1 MTSGEAETA
10 GEVAIDDF
18 YIFQPRREMTT
29 KGERTRRRIVE
40 SAAAVFNTRG
50 YFGSSMSD
58 LVQETGLEKGGIYN
72 HFGSKE
78 ELALEAFEFSTGIMR
93 RRFASALEGRE
104 GALERLFV
112 IVDVLGGLAED
123 PPVAGGCPILN
134 TAVESD
140 DTHPVLKERAREAM
154 EGWLRLVGSTTK
166 EGVRTGEFR
175 QDADPRETAS
185 VVVAT
190 LEGAVMLSKLHNDP
204 AHMKMAVDHLKRHL
218 ESLVRPR
225 PAVKERRA

>member
-1 MTSGEAETA
+1 MA
-10 GEVAIDDF
+10 
-18 YIFQPRREMTT
+18 T

-58 LVQETGLEKGGIYN
+58 LVRETGLEKGGIYN

-93 RRFASALEGRE
+93 RRFASALEGQE
-104 GALERLFV
+104 GALERLFAV
-112 IVDVLGGLAED
+112 VEVLGGLAED

-140 DTHPVLKERAREAM
+140 DAHPVLKERAREAM
-154 EGWLRLVGSTTK
+154 DGWLWLVGSIIK
-166 EGVRTGEFR
+166 EGVRTGELR
-175 QDADPRETAS
+175 PDAAPRETAS

-190 LEGAVMLSKLHNDP
+190 LEGAVMLSRLHDDP
-204 AHMKMAVDHLKRHL
+204 AHMGRAVDHLKRHL
-218 ESLVRPR
+218 ESLARPWTFE
-225 PAVKERRA
+225 ERGA